1 MGGPTAVTA
10 ESAVKAVGPP
20 ITVFSLI
27 RAARRSCGGNT
38 VNTWT
43 PRIHPIMATPTS
55 TRLCSLCSR
64 RRRHASCC
72 CCLVPRCGVCGLDK
86 EPETWHGV
94 LPADSA
100 DVPAGAW
107 LSYCTLSCGWAGWQR
122 PCGTALKG
130 IDKEFQQLVIRR
142 YLEKS
147 IEKKLFCHL
156 QSLQIK
162 TIFQEKAFAVQLIG
176 SCDTVLVV
184 LELKWAVMWHPLNV
198 NSDSTE
204 LR

>member
-1 MGGPTAVTA
+1 MLVKSVKCKSWLPVMGGPTAVTA

-100 DVPAGAW
+100 DVPAG
-107 LSYCTLSCGWAGWQR
+107 
-122 PCGTALKG
+122 
-130 IDKEFQQLVIRR
+130 
-142 YLEKS
+142 
-147 IEKKLFCHL
+147 
-156 QSLQIK
+156 QSHENR
-162 TIFQEKAFAVQLIG
+162 TIFSYANA
-176 SCDTVLVV
+176 SDVLVMIWCQWRSIRV
-184 LELKWAVMWHPLNV
+184 VSATTW
-198 NSDSTE
+198 
-204 LR
+204 RRQ